1 MPEGT
6 QSGQIFR
13 KKAKGLPNPQ
23 GGRGDL
29 YVSIQVVIPPKISRD
44 QRRLLEEL
52 REMLPAENEP
62 EEKSILDKVKDY
74 FM

>member
-1 MPEGT
+1 VHI
-6 QSGQIFR
+6 SV
-13 KKAKGLPNPQ
+13 KVPQ
-23 GGRGDL
+23 KL
-29 YVSIQVVIPPKISRD
+29 TRD

-52 REMLPAENEP
+52 RDVLPAENEP